1 MLLCKSFTLFNFV
14 VMKHF
19 IIICTL
25 ISLIGCTT
33 TKYVEVP
40 IEKTKIEYKDR
51 LSIDTV
57 IQHDS
62 TIITMLGDTVYLEKY
77 KYIYKVKEL
86 RDTINI
92 TDTTTVTKPIEV
104 VKEINKLYT
113 WQIVL
118 MVLGGVSIITLTYLI
133 VMYLI
138 KTMIMRVVLGI
149 VM

>member
-104 VKEINKLYT
+104 IKEINKLYT

-118 MVLGGVSIITLTYLI
+118 MVLGGVSIIILVYLI
-133 VMYLI
+133 I
-138 KTMIMRVVLGI
+138 KKFKI
-149 VM
+149 

>member
-1 MLLCKSFTLFNFV
+1 MKKLLLTILLG
-14 VMKHF
+14 
-19 IIICTL
+19 IIL
-25 ISLIGCTT
+25 SGCTA

-118 MVLGGVSIITLTYLI
+118 MVLGGVSIIILVYLI
-133 VMYLI
+133 I
-138 KTMIMRVVLGI
+138 KKFKI
-149 VM
+149 

>member
-57 IQHDS
+57 VQHDS
-62 TIITMLGDTVYLEKY
+62 TIITILGDTVYLEKY

-118 MVLGGVSIITLTYLI
+118 MVLGGVSIIILVYLI
-133 VMYLI
+133 I
-138 KTMIMRVVLGI
+138 KKFKI
-149 VM
+149 

>member
-1 MLLCKSFTLFNFV
+1 MKKLLLTILLG
-14 VMKHF
+14 
-19 IIICTL
+19 IIL
-25 ISLIGCTT
+25 SGCTA

-104 VKEINKLYT
+104 IKEINKLYT
-113 WQIVL
+113 WQIIL
-118 MVLGGVSIITLTYLI
+118 MVLGGVSIIMLVYLI
-133 VMYLI
+133 I
-138 KTMIMRVVLGI
+138 KKFKI
-149 VM
+149 

>member
-14 VMKHF
+14 VMKRF
-19 IIICTL
+19 IIIWTL

-40 IEKTKIEYKDR
+40 IEKTRIEYKDR

-57 IQHDS
+57 IRHDS

-104 VKEINKLYT
+104 IKEINKLYT
-113 WQIVL
+113 WQIIL
-118 MVLGGVSIITLTYLI
+118 MVLGGISIIILVYLI
-133 VMYLI
+133 I
-138 KTMIMRVVLGI
+138 KKFKI
-149 VM
+149 

>member
-33 TKYVEVP
+33 TKYVKVP

-118 MVLGGVSIITLTYLI
+118 MVLGGVSIIILVYLI
-133 VMYLI
+133 I
-138 KTMIMRVVLGI
+138 KKFKI
-149 VM
+149 

>member
-40 IEKTKIEYKDR
+40 IERTKIEYKDR

-57 IQHDS
+57 IRHDS

-104 VKEINKLYT
+104 IKEINKLYT
-113 WQIVL
+113 WQIIL
-118 MVLGGVSIITLTYLI
+118 MVLGGVSIIILVYLI
-133 VMYLI
+133 I
-138 KTMIMRVVLGI
+138 KKFKI
-149 VM
+149 

>member
-92 TDTTTVTKPIEV
+92 TDTTTITKPIEV

-118 MVLGGVSIITLTYLI
+118 MVLGGVSIIMLVYLI
-133 VMYLI
+133 I
-138 KTMIMRVVLGI
+138 KKFKI
-149 VM
+149 

>member
-25 ISLIGCTT
+25 ISLISCTT

-113 WQIVL
+113 WQIIL
-118 MVLGGVSIITLTYLI
+118 MVLGGISIIILVYLI
-133 VMYLI
+133 I
-138 KTMIMRVVLGI
+138 KKFKI
-149 VM
+149 

>member
-25 ISLIGCTT
+25 ISLISCTT

-51 LSIDTV
+51 LSIDTI

-104 VKEINKLYT
+104 IKEINKLYT
-113 WQIVL
+113 WQIIL
-118 MVLGGVSIITLTYLI
+118 MVLGGVSIIILVYLI
-133 VMYLI
+133 I
-138 KTMIMRVVLGI
+138 KKFKI
-149 VM
+149 

>member
-62 TIITMLGDTVYLEKY
+62 TIITMSGDTVYLEKY

-104 VKEINKLYT
+104 IKEINKLYT

-118 MVLGGVSIITLTYLI
+118 MVLGGVSIIILVYLI
-133 VMYLI
+133 I
-138 KTMIMRVVLGI
+138 KKFKI
-149 VM
+149 

>member
-1 MLLCKSFTLFNFV
+1 MIISKRLMLLCKSFTLFNFV

-92 TDTTTVTKPIEV
+92 TDTTIVTKPIEV
-104 VKEINKLYT
+104 VKEVNKLYT

-118 MVLGGVSIITLTYLI
+118 MVLGGASIIILVYLI
-133 VMYLI
+133 I
-138 KTMIMRVVLGI
+138 KKFKI
-149 VM
+149 

>member
-40 IEKTKIEYKDR
+40 IEKTKIEYRDR

-104 VKEINKLYT
+104 VKKINKLYT

-118 MVLGGVSIITLTYLI
+118 MVLGGVGIIILVYLI
-133 VMYLI
+133 I
-138 KTMIMRVVLGI
+138 KKFKI
-149 VM
+149 

>member
-1 MLLCKSFTLFNFV
+1 MLLYKSFTLFNFV

-113 WQIVL
+113 WQIIL
-118 MVLGGVSIITLTYLI
+118 MVLGGVSIIILVYLI
-133 VMYLI
+133 I
-138 KTMIMRVVLGI
+138 KKFKI
-149 VM
+149 

>member
-1 MLLCKSFTLFNFV
+1 MKSLITILL
-14 VMKHF
+14 
-19 IIICTL
+19 IAIIC
-25 ISLIGCTT
+25 SCAP

-118 MVLGGVSIITLTYLI
+118 MVLGGVSIIILVYLI
-133 VMYLI
+133 I
-138 KTMIMRVVLGI
+138 KKFKI
-149 VM
+149 

>member
-1 MLLCKSFTLFNFV
+1 MKKLLLTILLG
-14 VMKHF
+14 
-19 IIICTL
+19 IIL
-25 ISLIGCTT
+25 SGCTA

-40 IEKTKIEYKDR
+40 IEKTKVEYKDR

-104 VKEINKLYT
+104 IKEINKLYT
-113 WQIVL
+113 WQIIL
-118 MVLGGVSIITLTYLI
+118 MVLGGISIIILVYLI
-133 VMYLI
+133 I
-138 KTMIMRVVLGI
+138 KKFKI
-149 VM
+149 

>member
-1 MLLCKSFTLFNFV
+1 MKSLIAILL
-14 VMKHF
+14 
-19 IIICTL
+19 IAIIC
-25 ISLIGCTT
+25 SCAP
-33 TKYVEVP
+33 TKYVKVP

-118 MVLGGVSIITLTYLI
+118 MVLGGVSIIILVYLI
-133 VMYLI
+133 I
-138 KTMIMRVVLGI
+138 KKFKI
-149 VM
+149 

>member
-92 TDTTTVTKPIEV
+92 ADTTTVTKPIEV

-118 MVLGGVSIITLTYLI
+118 MVLGGISIIILVYLI
-133 VMYLI
+133 I
-138 KTMIMRVVLGI
+138 KKFKI
-149 VM
+149 

>member
-1 MLLCKSFTLFNFV
+1 MKSLITTLL
-14 VMKHF
+14 
-19 IIICTL
+19 IAIIC
-25 ISLIGCTT
+25 SCAP
-33 TKYVEVP
+33 TKYVKVP

-118 MVLGGVSIITLTYLI
+118 MVLGGVSIIILVYLI
-133 VMYLI
+133 I
-138 KTMIMRVVLGI
+138 KKFKI
-149 VM
+149 

>member
-25 ISLIGCTT
+25 ISLIGCTA

-118 MVLGGVSIITLTYLI
+118 IVFGGVSIIILVYLI
-133 VMYLI
+133 I
-138 KTMIMRVVLGI
+138 KKFKI
-149 VM
+149 

>member
-1 MLLCKSFTLFNFV
+1 
-14 VMKHF
+14 MK
-19 IIICTL
+19 
-25 ISLIGCTT
+25 SLITILLIAIFCSCAS

-40 IEKTKIEYKDR
+40 IERTKIEYKDR

-113 WQIVL
+113 WQIIL
-118 MVLGGVSIITLTYLI
+118 MVLGGISIIILVYLI
-133 VMYLI
+133 I
-138 KTMIMRVVLGI
+138 KKFKI
-149 VM
+149 

>member
-77 KYIYKVKEL
+77 KYIYKVKKL

-118 MVLGGVSIITLTYLI
+118 MVLGGVSIIILVYLI
-133 VMYLI
+133 I
-138 KTMIMRVVLGI
+138 KKFKI
-149 VM
+149 

>member
-92 TDTTTVTKPIEV
+92 TDTTIVTKPIEV
-104 VKEINKLYT
+104 VKEVNKLYT

-118 MVLGGVSIITLTYLI
+118 MVLGGASIIILVYLI
-133 VMYLI
+133 I
-138 KTMIMRVVLGI
+138 KKFKI
-149 VM
+149 

>member
-1 MLLCKSFTLFNFV
+1 MKSLITILL
-14 VMKHF
+14 
-19 IIICTL
+19 IAIIC
-25 ISLIGCTT
+25 SCAP
-33 TKYVEVP
+33 TKYVKVP

-118 MVLGGVSIITLTYLI
+118 MVLGGVSIIILVYLI
-133 VMYLI
+133 I
-138 KTMIMRVVLGI
+138 KRFKI
-149 VM
+149 

>member
-62 TIITMLGDTVYLEKY
+62 TIITILGDTVYLEKY

-118 MVLGGVSIITLTYLI
+118 MVLGGVSIIILVYLI
-133 VMYLI
+133 I
-138 KTMIMRVVLGI
+138 KKFKI
-149 VM
+149 

>member
-104 VKEINKLYT
+104 VKEINKLYI
-113 WQIVL
+113 WQIIL
-118 MVLGGVSIITLTYLI
+118 MVLGGISIIILVYLI
-133 VMYLI
+133 I
-138 KTMIMRVVLGI
+138 KKFKI
-149 VM
+149 

>member
-14 VMKHF
+14 VMKYF

-104 VKEINKLYT
+104 IKEINKLYT

-118 MVLGGVSIITLTYLI
+118 MVLGGVSIIMLVYLI
-133 VMYLI
+133 I
-138 KTMIMRVVLGI
+138 KKFKI
-149 VM
+149 

>member
-1 MLLCKSFTLFNFV
+1 MIISKRLMLLCKSFTLFNFV

-118 MVLGGVSIITLTYLI
+118 MVLGGVSIIILVYLI
-133 VMYLI
+133 I
-138 KTMIMRVVLGI
+138 KKFKI
-149 VM
+149 

>member
-25 ISLIGCTT
+25 ISLIGCST

-118 MVLGGVSIITLTYLI
+118 MVLGGVSIIMLVYLI
-133 VMYLI
+133 I
-138 KTMIMRVVLGI
+138 KKFKI
-149 VM
+149 

>member
-118 MVLGGVSIITLTYLI
+118 IVLGGVSIIILVYLI
-133 VMYLI
+133 I
-138 KTMIMRVVLGI
+138 KKFKI
-149 VM
+149 

>member
-14 VMKHF
+14 VMNHF

-118 MVLGGVSIITLTYLI
+118 MVLGGVSIIMLVYLI
-133 VMYLI
+133 I
-138 KTMIMRVVLGI
+138 KKFKI
-149 VM
+149 

>member
-14 VMKHF
+14 VMKYF

-51 LSIDTV
+51 LSIDTI

-118 MVLGGVSIITLTYLI
+118 MVLGGVSIIILVYLI
-133 VMYLI
+133 I
-138 KTMIMRVVLGI
+138 KKFKI
-149 VM
+149 

>member
-104 VKEINKLYT
+104 IKEINKLYT

-118 MVLGGVSIITLTYLI
+118 MVLGGVGIIILVYLI
-133 VMYLI
+133 I
-138 KTMIMRVVLGI
+138 KKFKI
-149 VM
+149 

>member
-14 VMKHF
+14 SMKHF

-92 TDTTTVTKPIEV
+92 TDTTTVAKPIEV

-113 WQIVL
+113 WQIIL
-118 MVLGGVSIITLTYLI
+118 MVLGGVSIIILVYLI
-133 VMYLI
+133 I
-138 KTMIMRVVLGI
+138 KKFKV
-149 VM
+149 

>member
-51 LSIDTV
+51 LSIDTI

-113 WQIVL
+113 WQIIL
-118 MVLGGVSIITLTYLI
+118 MVLGGVSVTMLVYLI
-133 VMYLI
+133 I
-138 KTMIMRVVLGI
+138 KKFKI
-149 VM
+149 

>member
-118 MVLGGVSIITLTYLI
+118 MVLGGVSIIMLIYLI
-133 VMYLI
+133 I
-138 KTMIMRVVLGI
+138 KKFKI
-149 VM
+149 

>member
-1 MLLCKSFTLFNFV
+1 MKSLIAILL
-14 VMKHF
+14 
-19 IIICTL
+19 IAIIC
-25 ISLIGCTT
+25 SCAP
-33 TKYVEVP
+33 TKYVKVP

-92 TDTTTVTKPIEV
+92 TDTTTVNKPIEV

-118 MVLGGVSIITLTYLI
+118 MVLGGVSIIILVYLI
-133 VMYLI
+133 I
-138 KTMIMRVVLGI
+138 KKFKI
-149 VM
+149 

>member
-1 MLLCKSFTLFNFV
+1 MKKLLLV
-14 VMKHF
+14 ILLG
-19 IIICTL
+19 IIL
-25 ISLIGCTT
+25 SGCTA

-118 MVLGGVSIITLTYLI
+118 MVLGGVSIIILVYLI
-133 VMYLI
+133 I
-138 KTMIMRVVLGI
+138 KKFKI
-149 VM
+149 

>member
-1 MLLCKSFTLFNFV
+1 MLFCNSFTLFNFV

-33 TKYVEVP
+33 TKYVKVP

-118 MVLGGVSIITLTYLI
+118 MVLGGVSIIMLVYLI
-133 VMYLI
+133 I
-138 KTMIMRVVLGI
+138 KKFKI
-149 VM
+149 